1 MYRNGRN
8 SRCYAV
14 DVKAMRISRYKFGR
28 NYMNAYHSHFPIS
41 PPEEDL
47 DARLALYSLRRY
59 QPISMVANP
68 WGALLMTISS
78 YLHESTLFVS
88 DTKPRQEYICYTQ
101 ASRGIELLLTTHRL
115 IAETRKLVEMYP
127 NGLE

>member
-1 MYRNGRN
+1 
-8 SRCYAV
+8 
-14 DVKAMRISRYKFGR
+14 MRISRCKFGR
-28 NYMNAYHSHFPIS
+28 NYMNAYHSRFPIS

-78 YLHESTLFVS
+78 YLQESTLLVS
-88 DTKPRQEYICYTQ
+88 VTKPRQEYIY
-101 ASRGIELLLTTHRL
+101 
-115 IAETRKLVEMYP
+115 
-127 NGLE
+127 